1 MFVTVAILFAFGTS
15 GSLLKEGD
23 NPRVYLLDP
32 VYKEV
37 GSVSP
42 LHRNVFKHLR
52 ETSVKNP
59 ENADFIF
66 VDVDTFMQK
75 FWPVYLKT
83 SNKKHH
89 PMILDSDTEIQH
101 LWKEKVYLDTI
112 KTFLREHD
120 KLNISAKFVY
130 FYDIDYK
137 RKKDV
142 LRRHRVREMLKDY
155 DCVFLGN
162 DLVKLD
168 VESAPG
174 INILPPINKF
184 LRSTLELEERGDR
197 EILATFRGRSS
208 TDHVKRVRSAIF
220 NLNAQDTKVDL
231 LDTLYND
238 GPAGELIKAYQNSE
252 FSFCPGGTKPY
263 SFRPGEALTYG
274 SIPVIIIDDAVP
286 IQSNNWTDWAVIIP
300 ENQVANAIDI
310 LKKIPEPKKEEM
322 FQAGRKIARCV
333 NSVPGYI
340 QCMLE
345 ALKINFM

>member
-1 MFVTVAILFAFGTS
+1 MFTLLAIFFAFGTN
-15 GSLLKEGD
+15 GSLLEEQD
-23 NPRVYLLDP
+23 PNIYVLDS

-37 GSVSP
+37 GSISP
-42 LHRNVFKHLR
+42 LHRNVFEHLR
-52 ETSVKNP
+52 RISVKNP
-59 ENADFIF
+59 ANADFIF

-83 SNKKHH
+83 SNSKHH

-101 LWKEKVYLDTI
+101 LWKEKVYIDTL
-112 KTFLREHD
+112 KTFLRERP
-120 KLNISAKFVY
+120 KQNITAKFVY

-155 DCVFLGN
+155 NCVYLGN
-162 DLVKLD
+162 DIVKQD

-174 INILPPINKF
+174 VNILPPINKY
-184 LRSTLELEERGDR
+184 LRSTIDLVERDDR
-197 EILATFRGRSS
+197 EILVTFRGRSS
-208 TDHVKRVRSAIF
+208 TDHLKRVRSAIF
-220 NLNAQDTKVDL
+220 NLKPEDTKVDL
-231 LDTLYND
+231 LDTLYNN
-238 GPAGELIKAYQNSE
+238 GPAGELIKAYKNSD

-274 SIPVIIIDDAVP
+274 SIPVIMIDDAVP

-300 ENQVANAIDI
+300 EDQVDNAIDI
-310 LKKIPEPKKEEM
+310 LKKIPESKKEEM
-322 FQAGRKIARCV
+322 FQAGREMARCV
-333 NSVPGYI
+333 NSIPGYI
-340 QCMLE
+340 KCMLK